1 MWSELLTV
9 AGEDDVDILLLDSE
23 GLNSPIRSY
32 DIDVKLFAL
41 TILLSSNFVYNQI
54 GHISEQAIENL
65 SMVLLLTN
73 EIKFKSH
80 NETGSDFKSFFPDF
94 SWILRDFSLGFKHL
108 TPESYLEQCL
118 EQERGFS
125 DDTMQKNSIR
135 LSLKKFFP
143 HIDCYSMPRPLD
155 ENVPLDTV

>member
-1 MWSELLTV
+1 MKAFEVARDEDAPGTSGIWMWSELLQV
-9 AGEDDVDILLLDSE
+9 PGEDEVDILLLDTE

-32 DIDVKLFAL
+32 DIDVKLFTL
-41 TILLSSNFVYNQI
+41 SILLSSNFVYNQI

-73 EIKFKSH
+73 EIKFKNH

-125 DDTMQKNSIR
+125 DDTM
-135 LSLKKFFP
+135 
-143 HIDCYSMPRPLD
+143 
-155 ENVPLDTV
+155 